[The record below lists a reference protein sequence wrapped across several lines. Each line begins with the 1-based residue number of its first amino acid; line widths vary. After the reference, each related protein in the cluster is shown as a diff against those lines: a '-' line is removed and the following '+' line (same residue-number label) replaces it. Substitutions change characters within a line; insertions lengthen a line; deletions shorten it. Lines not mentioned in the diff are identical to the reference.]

1 MPPLS
6 EILGNLD
13 GYGTWLAA
21 VVAGLVAAGWLL
33 RKAYRGVRTFHRRAT
48 DLGRK
53 IDALDKIVDR
63 ELTDGGDSVKSLT
76 RQSASIALAVEGLER
91 RVTALEEFELE
102 LRVRRLEEWRSRWGQ
117 EPAGP

>member
-1 MPPLS
+1 MPPPS
-6 EILGNLD
+6 EILANLD
-13 GYGTWLAA
+13 GYGAWLAA
-21 VVAGLVAAGWLL
+21 VVGGLVALGWLL
-33 RKAYRGVRTFHRRAT
+33 RKAYRGIRTFHRRAT

-91 RVTALEEFELE
+91 RVSALEEFELE
-102 LRVRRLEEWRSRWGQ
+102 VRVRRLEEWRERWR
-117 EPAGP
+117 PDPVGP